1 MAIEGPI
8 KELSL
13 MDLFQLLAMSRKS
26 GVLTLDSAHDVG
38 QVFFSN
44 GNIIRAT
51 LQQSYERLG
60 QIMLKSGKVTI
71 PQVERILTAQSA
83 SQERKR
89 FGALAAESGFV
100 TKQAVKEALKTQ
112 VEEVVFA
119 IMGWKDGYFRFEE
132 MDFSADTDTE
142 LLLVTEN
149 VMMEVSRRLD
159 EWSKIHSKLPNLDL
173 VLSLSPGS
181 ELASGKLDLKPE
193 EWLIMA
199 TIDGKR
205 TARQVIETVGGREF
219 ETAKVIYG
227 LCVTGLVRALGKKTD
242 LKLDLQEPEQDPIK
256 KGISFLNEGK
266 IEEAISAFTLLVQKD
281 PEQAHAHLY
290 LGESYY
296 LAESYDEAVMEYK
309 LSSKGEENNPEI
321 NYCLGFTYARLGRL
335 ELAVERWEKFLRFA
349 GGDKRAEKVRDLVT
363 LAVRWAEG
371 LEGKTSLQPGAAAAR
386 NEPARPEGIPMELS
400 SEVKSWLEKM
410 KKSREDR

>member
-51 LQQSYERLG
+51 LQQSHERIG
-60 QIMLKSGKVTI
+60 QIMLKAGKVTT
-71 PQVERILTAQSA
+71 PQLERILKDQSE
-83 SQERKR
+83 SKERKR
-89 FGALAAESGFV
+89 FGALASDNGFV
-100 TKQAVKEALKTQ
+100 TKPAVKEALKTQ

-119 IMGWKDGYFRFEE
+119 IMGWQDGYFRFEE
-132 MDFSADTDTE
+132 MDLSADSDTD

-159 EWSKIHSKLPNLDL
+159 EWSKIHSKLPDLDL

-181 ELASGKLDLKPE
+181 ELASGRLDLKPE

-227 LCVTGLVRALGKKTD
+227 LCVTGLVRASGKKID
-242 LKLDLQEPEQDPIK
+242 LKLDLQEPEQDPIRA
-256 KGISFLNEGK
+256 GIADLSSGK
-266 IEEAISAFTLLVQKD
+266 IEEAIDAFTKLVQKD
-281 PEQAHAHLY
+281 PEQAY
-290 LGESYY
+290 
-296 LAESYDEAVMEYK
+296 
-309 LSSKGEENNPEI
+309 
-321 NYCLGFTYARLGRL
+321 
-335 ELAVERWEKFLRFA
+335 
-349 GGDKRAEKVRDLVT
+349 
-363 LAVRWAEG
+363 
-371 LEGKTSLQPGAAAAR
+371 
-386 NEPARPEGIPMELS
+386 
-400 SEVKSWLEKM
+400 
-410 KKSREDR
+410 

>member
-71 PQVERILTAQSA
+71 PQVERILKAQSA
-83 SQERKR
+83 AKDRKR
-89 FGALAAESGFV
+89 FGALAEESGFV
-100 TKQAVKEALKTQ
+100 TRLAVKEALKTQ

-132 MDFSADTDTE
+132 MDFSSDTDAE
-142 LLLVTEN
+142 LMLVTEN

-227 LCVTGLVRALGKKTD
+227 LCVTGLVRALGKKPD

-256 KGISFLNEGK
+256 QGIAYLNQGK
-266 IEEAISAFTLLVQKD
+266 IEEAVNAFSLLVQKD
-281 PEQAHAHLY
+281 PEQAYAHLY
-290 LGESYY
+290 LGEAYY

-309 LSSKGEENNPEI
+309 LASRGEENNPEI

-349 GGDKRAEKVRDLVT
+349 GGDKRAEKVRELVT

-371 LEGKTSLQPGAAAAR
+371 LEGKSHLQPGAASTKTG
-386 NEPARPEGIPMELS
+386 PVRPEGIPVELS

>member
-71 PQVERILTAQSA
+71 PQVERILKDQSD
-83 SQERKR
+83 SKERKR
-89 FGALAAESGFV
+89 FGVLAAESGFV
-100 TKQAVKEALKTQ
+100 TKPAVKEALKTQ
-112 VEEVVFA
+112 VEEVVYA
-119 IMGWKDGYFRFEE
+119 IMGWQDGYFRFEE
-132 MDFSADTDTE
+132 MDLSADSDTD

-159 EWSKIHSKLPNLDL
+159 EWSKIHSKLPDLDL

-181 ELASGKLDLKPE
+181 ELASGRLDLKPE

-227 LCVTGLVRALGKKTD
+227 LCVTGLVRASGKKTD

-256 KGISFLNEGK
+256 QGLADLNNGK
-266 IEEAISAFTLLVQKD
+266 IEEAIDAFTKLVLKD
-281 PEQAHAHLY
+281 PEQAYAHLY
-290 LGESYY
+290 LGEAYY

-309 LSSKGEENNPEI
+309 LASKGEENNPEI

-371 LEGKTSLQPGAAAAR
+371 LEGKARIQPGSAESKA
-386 NEPARPEGIPMELS
+386 ETARPEGVPAELS

-410 KKSREDR
+410 RKSRETR

>member
-60 QIMLKSGKVTI
+60 QILLKSGKVTI

-89 FGALAAESGFV
+89 FGAMAAESGFI
-100 TKQAVKEALKTQ
+100 TKQAVKEALRTQ

-256 KGISFLNEGK
+256 KGITYLNEGK

-309 LSSKGEENNPEI
+309 LASKGEENNPEI

-349 GGDKRAEKVRDLVT
+349 GGDKRAEKVRELVT

-371 LEGKTSLQPGAAAAR
+371 LEGKSRLQPGAAATRA
-386 NEPARPEGIPMELS
+386 ETARPEGIPMELS

>member
-44 GNIIRAT
+44 GNIIRAS
-51 LQQSYERLG
+51 LQQGYERIG
-60 QIMLKSGKVTI
+60 QIMLKAGKITS
-71 PQVERILTAQSA
+71 PQLERILKDQAS

-89 FGALAAESGFV
+89 FGVLAAESSFV
-100 TKQAVKEALKTQ
+100 GKPAVKEALKTQ
-112 VEEVVFA
+112 VEEVVYA

-132 MDFSADTDTE
+132 MDLSSDTDTE
-142 LLLVTEN
+142 LLLITEN

-159 EWSKIHSKLPNLDL
+159 EWSKIHSKLPDLDL
-173 VLSLSPGS
+173 VLSLSQGS

-205 TARQVIETVGGREF
+205 TARQVVETVGGREF

-227 LCVTGLVRALGKKTD
+227 LCATGLVRVLGKKTE
-242 LKLDLQEPEQDPIK
+242 LKLDLQEPEQDPLK
-256 KGISFLNEGK
+256 QGITDLNDGK
-266 IEEAISAFTLLVQKD
+266 IEKAISYFTQLVQKNT
-281 PEQAHAHLY
+281 ELAHAHLY
-290 LGESYY
+290 LGEAYY

-309 LSSKGEENNPEI
+309 LASKGEEDNPEI

-335 ELAVERWEKFLRFA
+335 ELAVERWGKFLRFA
-349 GGDKRAEKVRDLVT
+349 GGDKRAEKVREMVT

-371 LEGKTSLQPGAAAAR
+371 LEGKTRIQPGQA
-386 NEPARPEGIPMELS
+386 ESKSEVARPDGLPMELS

-410 KKSREDR
+410 KKPKESR